1 MIVVFGGL
9 NIDLVFPVARLPCPG
24 ETVLGQSYQIV
35 AGGKGANQAVA
46 ASRAGAATRMVGA
59 AGNDP
64 FGARVTEEL
73 AAAGVDVTGVI
84 RVDRP
89 TGCAVIGVDD
99 AAENQIMVASGAN
112 LEARAN
118 QAPDEWLTPD
128 TTVLLQLEVNLD
140 ENWHLLR
147 RAKAHGARTVLNAA
161 PAQAIPSEVLG
172 LLDILIMNEHESEEM
187 AGCAGFQAGEA
198 VERARF
204 FANTYSLHCIVT
216 LGSRGAVAAEPAGAW
231 RIGALAVDPIDTT
244 AAGDGFVGA
253 LTAALDQGLA
263 MPEAL
268 RRGSIAGALACTVAG
283 AMPSL
288 PDRKAV
294 EARLSDLQGPIEICR

>member
-9 NIDLVFPVARLPCPG
+9 NIDLVFPVARLPRPG

-73 AAAGVDVTGVI
+73 AATGVDVTGVI

-147 RAKAHGARTVLNAA
+147 RAKAHGARTVLNTA

-172 LLDILIMNEHESEEM
+172 LLDILIMNPD
-187 AGCAGFQAGEA
+187 F
-198 VERARF
+198 
-204 FANTYSLHCIVT
+204 
-216 LGSRGAVAAEPAGAW
+216 P
-231 RIGALAVDPIDTT
+231 
-244 AAGDGFVGA
+244 DGK
-253 LTAALDQGLA
+253 DN
-263 MPEAL
+263 
-268 RRGSIAGALACTVAG
+268 C
-283 AMPSL
+283 
-288 PDRKAV
+288 
-294 EARLSDLQGPIEICR
+294 